1 MKFGIALQ
9 TNLPLATYGP
19 LAAQVEAYG
28 FDTLTVFN
36 DMLYQPAW
44 LPLLEIA
51 RATRRLHFGPIA
63 VNPFTCHPINIAS
76 QAALLADA
84 SQGRFYLGLARGA
97 WLEYVGLNPARPI
110 ASLREAYACIRHL
123 LQGKLEPL
131 AGEIYPLLGGERL
144 HWAIEHPEVPF
155 VLATWGLKTVQGCI
169 QHIQAVKVGGTANPA
184 VVSWLRKGIDEAAR
198 GIGRDPRE
206 IEIIVGTATVVDA
219 SDRVAC
225 DKARVEVAQFL
236 PIIAT
241 LDPSLQIEPEILA
254 GIRAGNANAIS
265 DELLRKFALVGNPEA
280 IIAQVQALIEAGAA
294 KVEFAPPHGSLELLG
309 TRVLAGLRA

>member
-19 LAAQVEAYG
+19 LAAQVESYG

-63 VNPFTCHPINIAS
+63 VNPFTCHPVNIAS

-97 WLEYVGLNPARPI
+97 WLEYAGLHPSRPI

-131 AGEIYPLLGGERL
+131 AGEVYPLLGGERL
-144 HWAIEHPEVPF
+144 KWAIEHPEVPF
-155 VLATWGLKTVQGCI
+155 VLATWGLKTMQGCI
-169 QHIQAVKVGGTANPA
+169 QHISAVKVGGTANPA
-184 VVSWLRKGIDEAAR
+184 VVSWLRKGIDQAAR
-198 GIGRDPRE
+198 GIGRDPAE
-206 IEIIVGTATVVDA
+206 IEVIVGTATVVDE
-219 SDRVAC
+219 SDAAAC
-225 DKARVEVAQFL
+225 DQARGEVAQFL

-241 LDPSLQIEPEILA
+241 LDPSIQIEPEVLA
-254 GIRAGNANAIS
+254 RIRAGEVNAIS
-265 DELLRKFALVGNPEA
+265 NDLLRKFALVGNPEA
-280 IIAQVQALIEAGAA
+280 IIAQVQALIEAGAS